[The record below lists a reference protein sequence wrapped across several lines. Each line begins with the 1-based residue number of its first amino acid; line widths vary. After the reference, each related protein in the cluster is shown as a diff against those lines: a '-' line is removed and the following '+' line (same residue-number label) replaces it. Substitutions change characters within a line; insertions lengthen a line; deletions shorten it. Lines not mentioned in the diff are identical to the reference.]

1 MHSKEVVMDS
11 SRNEGRVNSSYYDA
25 LDLEAKKRYDVKI
38 AALGK
43 LGDPYA
49 AQKKSLTTLEWHN
62 WTSEEYPDMYNYLIR
77 TPSLY
82 TINKL
87 KCKDNSQGL

>member
-1 MHSKEVVMDS
+1 MDS
-11 SRNEGRVNSSYYDA
+11 SRNEGRVNSSYYDG

-62 WTSEEYPDMYNYLIR
+62 WPSVEYPDICNYLIGM
-77 TPSLY
+77 PSLH
-82 TINKL
+82 TKNKL
-87 KCKDNSQGL
+87 KA